1 MKKLLSLALILSLLL
16 SCGVFASPDAVVSES
31 ADEALAEVSGVEE
44 TAELAAEQILFSTG
58 FDSES
63 DAGYTSF
70 NNTVSGTVDVK
81 SWLESYTDSA
91 NVTKNGVLSYKFGH
105 TNANSWVYAGIG
117 VPLEPG
123 KTYTISFS
131 AVVPASSGN
140 MFVVNAP
147 IPSGANKQISIY
159 TPTADGK
166 WHDYSFKYTCKATG
180 NLATATAE
188 NFKNASLAIGG
199 KNTNEKTYYISD
211 FKIAE
216 VVGSYDTEAEVP
228 YDLENDSNYVN
239 GNVPKNFGSFTG
251 TIAPSVE
258 NGSLNFTMASWNCV
272 GFALNL
278 EEDQTYRLKTEF
290 DASAASGTLGTYY
303 LVVQAKCSNGHAV
316 QYQLSNSAG
325 STFKYDNFITLSA
338 SKFTKSKSCTDDCAL
353 SKILGVAVTC
363 QNSTNISIKSFS
375 IEQTSVPS
383 KKIFTEDNKNVFENG
398 GFETSEVEIF
408 PVVDTSSSF
417 SFVTGAD
424 NVKDGDQALMVSP
437 GASNAW
443 VNMGANVEWQIDRK
457 YKYEFDIKVLNYAN
471 GAEITDGTPELYSL
485 VYFPDANAKNSKN
498 QHSDLINTEIPVGEW
513 QHIEGEINI
522 DALTFN
528 STSTKVSG
536 IASDADLTDGAFA
549 IFFKPEGNQNYNY
562 IIDNISLVRLPYET
576 DIDVSYDFDNTA
588 RVFGTQ
594 WVLNNVDKKFGVGI
608 NDIAAEIS
616 EDPTDSENKVLKV
629 TQNVAW
635 GAVAFHMPLA
645 ENKVYTYSYDIYV
658 ADNSTNYGTN
668 FVFNDDLS
676 AQKKISHP
684 QASTTSI
691 PANTWTH
698 VTGSFC
704 PVKADKKSGQTL
716 VAEDANLGENYF
728 SIYTYVKSTFYID
741 NLVIKSYSSMEDYE
755 FETTYKPTTDTEN
768 FSVRADENSG
778 IRTFASVTHEQRGG
792 CTEYGFIVALTD
804 TLAANGNEELTFES
818 KSKFVS
824 GVSYG
829 EDNGTKVDKIYRAD
843 GDKTIFAAVF
853 TGITEANYK
862 KALTFRPY
870 LKVNY
875 PNGGEKVVYGEAIS
889 KSVYDVVLLL
899 NNADSIAGMTK
910 AQIEFCKKV
919 IPSFGE

>member
-31 ADEALAEVSGVEE
+31 ADEALAEVPEVEE
-44 TAELAAEQILFSTG
+44 TAELAMEETVINYDFSKITEVPSGISVPANWNPTITGGALQI
-58 FDSES
+58 
-63 DAGYTSF
+63 TSPAAW
-70 NNTVSGTVDVK
+70 NYGAVVSFVLEDGATYKISAKIK
-81 SWLESYTDSA
+81 SNA
-91 NVTKNGVLSYKFGH
+91 
-105 TNANSWVYAGIG
+105 ANSFFLVGAGSKQDTTNKLIQWTKATTTTITD
-117 VPLEPG
+117 
-123 KTYTISFS
+123 KTYT
-131 AVVPASSGN
+131 
-140 MFVVNAP
+140 VNSNNF
-147 IPSGANKQISIY
+147 SGASLYNGGLYLGGGKVTTYDIYSLKVVKIVNQIDVPYSLKEDSDFNISKL
-159 TPTADGK
+159 PSNFGRFSSAD
-166 WHDYSFKYTCKATG
+166 Y
-180 NLATATAE
+180 TAE
-188 NFKNASLAIGG
+188 IKDGVINIAAAGG
-199 KNTNEKTYYISD
+199 Y
-211 FKIAE
+211 
-216 VVGSYDTEAEVP
+216 P
-228 YDLENDSNYVN
+228 
-239 GNVPKNFGSFTG
+239 
-251 TIAPSVE
+251 
-258 NGSLNFTMASWNCV
+258 CV
-272 GFALNL
+272 GFGLNL
-278 EEDQTYRLKTEF
+278 QDGETYKVQI
-290 DASAASGTLGTYY
+290 SGTTDNTTNVYFILLAGG
-303 LVVQAKCSNGHAV
+303 VQTKTPLATITSKTFSYDLTVTLDSSIFKAGYDANNLDSNTG
-316 QYQLSNSAG
+316 
-325 STFKYDNFITLSA
+325 F
-338 SKFTKSKSCTDDCAL
+338 AL
-353 SKILGVAVTC
+353 TC
-363 QNSTNISIKSFS
+363 QTAANFTITDFS
-375 IEQTSVPS
+375 V
-383 KKIFTEDNKNVFENG
+383 KKINDAKKTFTADNENVFTNG
-398 GFETSEVEIF
+398 GFENGDVELF
-408 PVVDTSSSF
+408 PVVSSNSAC
-417 SFVTGAD
+417 SVVTGD
-424 NVKDGDQALMVSP
+424 GNVKDGDYALMVTP

-443 VNMGANVEWQIDRK
+443 VNIGTNVEWQIDRK
-457 YKYEFDIKVLNYAN
+457 YKYEFDIKVLNFAN
-471 GAEITDGTPELYSL
+471 GAAVTSGTADLRSL
-485 VYFPDANAKNSKN
+485 VYFPDSNATKGA
-498 QHSDLINTEIPVGEW
+498 QHSGYINSALPVGEW
-513 QHIEGEINI
+513 QHVEGYI
-522 DALTFN
+522 DLDAITSN
-528 STSTKVSG
+528 SGKG
-536 IASDADLTDGAFA
+536 IASDADLTDGVFAF
-549 IFFKPEGNQNYNY
+549 FFIPVSNQNYNY

-576 DIDVSYDFDNTA
+576 DIDVSYDFDNTS

-594 WVLNNVDKKFGVGI
+594 WVLNNIDKKFGVGI
-608 NDIAAEIS
+608 NDVATEVA

-741 NLVIKSYSSMEDYE
+741 NLEVKSYAPWNDDIAAEYAPVSNT
-755 FETTYKPTTDTEN
+755 ET

>member
-1 MKKLLSLALILSLLL
+1 MKKILSLALILSLLL

-31 ADEALAEVSGVEE
+31 ADEALAEVPEVEE
-44 TAELAAEQILFSTG
+44 TAQLEAEETILNYDFSTMTEVPDNLYLPSG
-58 FDSES
+58 WTADLTDGTLLLTKSVAGWGNSYAGVKLPLEDGVTYKIS
-63 DAGYTSF
+63 AKIEQSTTATSSAAGYFAYFVEGAKNQHNILGSALTT
-70 NNTVSGTVDVK
+70 NGTK
-81 SWLESYTDSA
+81 TIT
-91 NVTKNGVLSYKFGH
+91 NQSYKFD
-105 TNANSWVYAGIG
+105 
-117 VPLEPG
+117 
-123 KTYTISFS
+123 
-131 AVVPASSGN
+131 ASE
-140 MFVVNAP
+140 
-147 IPSGANKQISIY
+147 
-159 TPTADGK
+159 
-166 WHDYSFKYTCKATG
+166 FKDSSS
-180 NLATATAE
+180 NIVE
-188 NFKNASLAIGG
+188 V
-199 KNTNEKTYYISD
+199 TNENAALCVGGYPIATYKISYL
-211 FKIAE
+211 K
-216 VVGSYDTEAEVP
+216 VVKVTDGSYKTAVDVP
-228 YDLENDSNYVN
+228 YDLATDSDYAD
-239 GNVPKNFGSFTG
+239 GNIPENFGSFTG
-251 TIAPSVE
+251 TITPSVG

-303 LVVQAKCSNGHAV
+303 LVVQAKCSNGHAI

-325 STFKYDNFITLSA
+325 TTFNYDNFITLSA

-363 QNSTNISIKSFS
+363 QNSTNFNIKSFS
-375 IEQTSVPS
+375 IEQTAVPA

-424 NVKDGDQALMVSP
+424 NVKDGDQALMVTP

-513 QHIEGEINI
+513 QHVEGEINI

-549 IFFKPEGNQNYNY
+549 IFFRPVDNQNYNY

-576 DIDVSYDFDNTA
+576 DIDVSYDFDNTS

-608 NDIAAEIS
+608 NDVATEIA

-629 TQNVAW
+629 TQNIAW

-676 AQKKISHP
+676 SQKKISHP
-684 QASTTSI
+684 QASTTAI

-741 NLVIKSYSSMEDYE
+741 NLVIKSYPSMEDYE

-829 EDNGTKVDKIYRAD
+829 EDNGTKVDKIYKTD

-870 LKVNY
+870 LKVN
-875 PNGGEKVVYGEAIS
+875 EKVVYGKAVS
-889 KSVYDVVLLL
+889 KSVYDVVSSL
-899 NNADSIAGMTK
+899 NNADSIEGMTDE
-910 AQIEFCKKV
+910 QIEFCKKV
-919 IPSFGE
+919 IPTFGVFDTVSE

>member
-16 SCGVFASPDAVVSES
+16 SCGVFASPDAVVPES

-147 IPSGANKQISIY
+147 IPSGANKQISIF

-199 KNTNEKTYYISD
+199 KKTNEKTYYISD

-216 VVGSYDTEAEVP
+216 VVGSYETEAEVP

-258 NGSLNFTMASWNCV
+258 NGSLNFTTAIWNCV

-290 DASAASGTLGTYY
+290 DASASSGTLGTYY
-303 LVVQAKCSNGHAV
+303 LVVQAKCSNGHAF
-316 QYQLSNSAG
+316 QYQISNSAG

-375 IEQTSVPS
+375 IEQPSVPA

-408 PVVDTSSSF
+408 PVVDTSSSS

-424 NVKDGDQALMVSP
+424 NVKDGDQALMVTP

-471 GAEITDGTPELYSL
+471 GAEITDGTPELHSL
-485 VYFPDANAKNSKN
+485 VYFPDANATKGS
-498 QHSDLINTEIPVGEW
+498 QHSDYINSALAVGEW
-513 QHIEGEINI
+513 QHIEGII
-522 DALTFN
+522 DLDAV
-528 STSTKVSG
+528 TSNGGKG
-536 IASDADLTDGAFA
+536 IASDADLSDGVFA
-549 IFFKPEGNQNYNY
+549 IFFKPEGGQNYNY

-576 DIDVSYDFDNTA
+576 DIDVLYDFDNTA

-608 NDIAAEIS
+608 NDVAAEIA

-684 QASTTSI
+684 QASTASI

-741 NLVIKSYSSMEDYE
+741 NLVIKSYLSMEDYE